1 MKEQAPRFILQIGS
15 QTLRMPIPIFIA
27 FSLCLTI
34 FAQEISHETI
44 VVNIE
49 VPVRIF
55 DRGKFVDNLTMDD
68 FEVYEDGKPQEV
80 VAVYLIKK
88 TKIERKEEEKK
99 KFSPDV
105 SRHFVLLFQI
115 YDYLP
120 KIEEAIE
127 YFFNNVILPGDSLT
141 IMTPLR
147 TYNLKS
153 QSLENLSKETIVKQL
168 REKIR
173 KDTIMGSAEYKSALR
188 DLEDIVAGRFAT
200 GGFETY
206 RMILNRLE
214 NLRYVDE
221 KKILNFADFLKAK
234 EGQKYVFLFYQKEVL
249 PQFNTKELLQR
260 ISTQQD
266 QIDVIGTIYDLFEFF
281 RRDITFNVDHVKQ
294 VFADSSIYIHFLFIT
309 KIFFQRLPI
318 TSMRP
323 SELVYVDKS
332 EDIYSA
338 FREMAMAT
346 GGRTESSA
354 NAAFAF
360 KRAVDASES
369 YYLLY
374 YSPLNYKKDS
384 KFKKIRVK
392 VKGKNYRITHRAGYF
407 AD

>member
-1 MKEQAPRFILQIGS
+1 MKKSI
-15 QTLRMPIPIFIA
+15 
-27 FSLCLTI
+27 LTI
-34 FAQEISHETI
+34 TVFIFGITLFAQEISHETI

-55 DRGKFVDNLTMDD
+55 DGNKFVDNLTIDD
-68 FEVYEDGKPQEV
+68 FEVYEDGKLQNV

-88 TKIERKEEEKK
+88 AKIERKEEEKK
-99 KFSPDV
+99 KFSPNV

-120 KIEEAIE
+120 KIEEAIN

-141 IMTPLR
+141 IMIPLK

-153 QSLENLSKETIVKQL
+153 QALETIPKETVVKQL
-168 REKIR
+168 KEKVR

-221 KKILNFADFLKAK
+221 KKILNFADFLKTK

-281 RRDITFNVDHVKQ
+281 RRDITFDVDHVKQ
-294 VFADSSIYIHFLFIT
+294 VFADSSIYIRFLFIT
-309 KIFFQRLPI
+309 KTFFQRLPI

-323 SELVYVDKS
+323 SELMYVDKS

-338 FREMAMAT
+338 FREMAKAT
-346 GGRTESSA
+346 GGLTESSA

-369 YYLLY
+369 YYFLY
-374 YSPLNYKKDS
+374 YSPLNYKKDG
-384 KFKKIRVK
+384 KFKNIKVK
-392 VKGKNYRITHRAGYF
+392 VKNKNYRIFHRAGYF